1 MGVKYQQRFFKYP
14 SKGKLK
20 AFYDKYG
27 QILIVPY
34 GIPTQNHQQS
44 SSPFQIHIGKQIS
57 FWMSLH
63 VKTENL

>member
-1 MGVKYQQRFFKYP
+1 MRNIQVKPNK
-14 SKGKLK
+14 SKTL
-20 AFYDKYG
+20 
-27 QILIVPY
+27 VPY

-44 SSPFQIHIGKQIS
+44 SSPFQIHIGKRIS